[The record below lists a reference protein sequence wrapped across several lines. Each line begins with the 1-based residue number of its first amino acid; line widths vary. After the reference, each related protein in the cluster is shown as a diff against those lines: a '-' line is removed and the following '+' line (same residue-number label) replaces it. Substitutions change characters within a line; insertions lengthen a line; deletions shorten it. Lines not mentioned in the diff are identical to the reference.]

1 MTSVGQTV
9 NYNVL
14 QTYILYCHAIK
25 LAVCEFEPNRRTF
38 EYVFEYEYEYVANF
52 MDIGVMM
59 YHIALLRYSCS

>member
-52 MDIGVMM
+52 MDMTM
-59 YHIALLRYSCS
+59 KCCDLPHYRKLRL

>member
-52 MDIGVMM
+52 MDI
-59 YHIALLRYSCS
+59 H